1 MAPLTFLAILLCHF
15 FVAANCTFDDY
26 YTYLW
31 GGDNFMI
38 NPQRTEV
45 MLMLNN
51 YSGAGFKS
59 KQNYGSGVFRIR
71 MKIPNKKTG
80 GIITSFYLTS
90 LRNDESAS
98 SNHFELD
105 FEFFGTN
112 GTVQTNVFMND
123 TGHREQ
129 AFKLPFNPAWD
140 FHTYEIRWNQY
151 LILFSIDGIPIRVHY
166 HSPYKPYPM
175 GPMHIEASI
184 WNPPPEWIWPGPV
197 NWANA
202 PFIAHYTDFAFNA
215 CPAPSDDIKE
225 CYSTNYYWNTEKYI
239 QLSDDEKRQLK
250 TFRATYM
257 IYDYCS
263 NPSTRQPECSLQNS
277 E

>member
-1 MAPLTFLAILLCHF
+1 MGRLVDKNQLSPSP
-15 FVAANCTFDDY
+15 NDY

-45 MLMLNN
+45 MLKLNN

-59 KQNYGSGVFRIR
+59 KQNYGSG
-71 MKIPNKKTG
+71 
-80 GIITSFYLTS
+80 SEYSLTS
-90 LRNDESAS
+90 LRNGESAN

-140 FHTYEIRWNQY
+140 FHTYEIRWNP
-151 LILFSIDGIPIRVHY
+151 FSIDTIPIRVHY
-166 HSPYKPYPM
+166 HTPQKPYPI
-175 GPMHIEASI
+175 GPMHVEASI

-215 CPAPSDDIKE
+215 CAAPSDDIKE
-225 CYSTNYYWNTEKYI
+225 CYSTNYYWNTEKYTK
-239 QLSDDEKRQLK
+239 LSDVEKRQMK
-250 TFRATYM
+250 VARATYM

-263 NPSTRQPECSLQNS
+263 NPSTWQPECSL
-277 E
+277 